1 MLISNRAAATVS
13 TDTTW
18 QPAAVSAPQA
28 HFLLKFFL
36 MFVRD
41 TSAFRFFQQIRLSD
55 DCTITVNQ
63 SEIVGQDPVH
73 HSRVIG
79 LDRRLIL
86 SIECGHSFLVIAGFR
101 TGIETGGEE
110 KCCSPDYYKIALSVS
125 S

>member
-1 MLISNRAAATVS
+1 
-13 TDTTW
+13 
-18 QPAAVSAPQA
+18 
-28 HFLLKFFL
+28 LLKFFL

-41 TSAFRFFQQIRLSD
+41 TSAFRFLQQIRLSG

-110 KCCSPDYYKIALSVS
+110 KCCSPD
-125 S
+125 

>member
-28 HFLLKFFL
+28 HFLIKFFL

-41 TSAFRFFQQIRLSD
+41 TSAFRFLQQIRLSD

-73 HSRVIG
+73 HSRVSN
-79 LDRRLIL
+79 LNKVAVERVFQQAVR
-86 SIECGHSFLVIAGFR
+86 F
-101 TGIETGGEE
+101 ETGFGNGGN
-110 KCCSPDYYKIALSVS
+110 P
-125 S
+125 